1 MDRIKVEEE
10 TEEEKF
16 WEEMRRRNRDAVYRM
31 REMEMGRNV
40 GGAQE

>member
-1 MDRIKVEEE
+1 MDGVKKEEE
-10 TEEEKF
+10 TEEEKS
-16 WEEMRRRNRDAVYRM
+16 WEEMRRRNRDGVYRM